1 MATEEMLLLWGQ
13 LDQQMRALIADA
25 PLSEDCA
32 CEATEYLNHQEF
44 GLAWDMLSACLRDSD
59 EQTRARLSAIEQL
72 LYPPDLGWL

>member
-32 CEATEYLNHQEF
+32 CETTEYLNRNEF
-44 GLAWDMLSACLRDSD
+44 GLAWDTLSACLRDSD
-59 EQTRARLSAIEQL
+59 DPILERLRAIEL
-72 LYPPDLGWL
+72 LMYPPDFGW